1 MAKALKSRFSAT
13 ILFREICTDL
23 RESDV
28 HISNECPR
36 CLFHITSEE
45 SKIFRALAIWKQPH
59 SEEMPELE
67 AREPL
72 YLLHFPRKYPQF
84 CHIPQLTK
92 TVSTWNDPHSRVV
105 CYDYTNQD
113 SRKCVF
119 LPVICKYLHYTS
131 STDNVLI
138 SPTPFNH
145 EYMRI
150 YIDIKNSSRN
160 YIFIYPNINVSE
172 LGVKE

>member
-13 ILFREICTDL
+13 ILFQEICTDL

-28 HISNECPR
+28 HISNEYPR
-36 CLFHITSEE
+36 CLFHITSEKI
-45 SKIFRALAIWKQPH
+45 KIFRALAIWKQPH

-84 CHIPQLTK
+84 YHIPKLTK

-119 LPVICKYLHYTS
+119 FFPWSVNICIIHLHQTMFWS
-131 STDNVLI
+131 LQLLSTMNI
-138 SPTPFNH
+138 C
-145 EYMRI
+145 
-150 YIDIKNSSRN
+150 
-160 YIFIYPNINVSE
+160 IFI
-172 LGVKE
+172 